1 MAEIRK
7 FDPAL
12 GNAIAQALNA
22 AMGEPVRPRVPGTAE
37 DEAVAEPSPA
47 TPVAADPAVV
57 TVRFTA
63 RTVSSDDA
71 TSED

>member
-22 AMGEPVRPRVPGTAE
+22 AMGEAVRPSVPGTPTS
-37 DEAVAEPSPA
+37 EASPDSPA
-47 TPVAADPAVV
+47 TADPAVV

-63 RTVSSDDA
+63 RAVSNEESPRND
-71 TSED
+71 